1 MEEESNFLRIQTQT
15 FRFTPSQPVKHED
28 VSILA
33 GGFKDGEYSLVVNEN
48 PKSTLIIDK
57 FGSIIVHNISRQ
69 EVAKLVTQRFL
80 LSIGMSD
87 EGLKSENG
95 EMLAE
100 FSLGK
105 AVLLELANERF
116 NDIDLDN
123 NINALRIDA
132 KRHECRIILF
142 SNGKGIVLGQKSRK
156 VIELAVSYWKNLLEK
171 EGTLA

>member
-57 FGSIIVHNISRQ
+57 FGSIIVHNISRH

-116 NDIDLDN
+116 NDINLDN

-156 VIELAVSYWKNLLEK
+156 VIELAVSYWKNLLEE

>member
-57 FGSIIVHNISRQ
+57 FGSIIVHNISRR

-156 VIELAVSYWKNLLEK
+156 VIELAVSYWKNLLEE

>member
-1 MEEESNFLRIQTQT
+1 MEEESNFLKIQTQT

-57 FGSIIVHNISRQ
+57 FGSIIVHNISRH

-116 NDIDLDN
+116 NDINLDN

-156 VIELAVSYWKNLLEK
+156 VIELAVSYWKNLLEE

>member
-69 EVAKLVTQRFL
+69 EVAKLVTKRFL

-105 AVLLELANERF
+105 AVLL
-116 NDIDLDN
+116 
-123 NINALRIDA
+123 
-132 KRHECRIILF
+132 
-142 SNGKGIVLGQKSRK
+142 
-156 VIELAVSYWKNLLEK
+156 
-171 EGTLA
+171 